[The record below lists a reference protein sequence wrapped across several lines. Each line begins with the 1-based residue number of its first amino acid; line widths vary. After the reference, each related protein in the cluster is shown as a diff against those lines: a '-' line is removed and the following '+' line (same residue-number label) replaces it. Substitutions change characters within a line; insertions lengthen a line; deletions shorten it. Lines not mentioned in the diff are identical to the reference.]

1 LSDTDRLADEVER
14 ICAVSGAVI
23 GFGFLHMESGIRLIV
38 NEEVPFPMAST
49 YKIAIAAR
57 LLKRIDEKSLS
68 LDELVEIL
76 QDDLSPG
83 GGIIKAHISFPGLI
97 LSIHNLIS
105 LAMTISDNT
114 ASDKILELAGGP
126 DAVNDFLMQVGCRDM
141 RIDRSTKKMITDV
154 YGVTDRLPNQR
165 WSHQVL
171 LENDL
176 TRMTG
181 DPPED
186 SANKF
191 LNDPRDST
199 TPKSMVILLE
209 KLQSGSLLS
218 VETTAALLKIMEQ
231 CASGNQR
238 LRGLLPP
245 GVAVTHKTGT
255 IPKVCL
261 NDVGMLHLPDGGYVI
276 VAVFV
281 RARTAED
288 FIGIE
293 ASETIIAQIARS
305 AYDFAVYA
313 C

>member
-1 LSDTDRLADEVER
+1 M
-14 ICAVSGAVI
+14 VS
-23 GFGFLHMESGIRLIV
+23 SG
-38 NEEVPFPMAST
+38 
-49 YKIAIAAR
+49 
-57 LLKRIDEKSLS
+57 
-68 LDELVEIL
+68 
-76 QDDLSPG
+76 
-83 GGIIKAHISFPGLI
+83 
-97 LSIHNLIS
+97 
-105 LAMTISDNT
+105 
-114 ASDKILELAGGP
+114 
-126 DAVNDFLMQVGCRDM
+126 
-141 RIDRSTKKMITDV
+141 
-154 YGVTDRLPNQR
+154 
-165 WSHQVL
+165 

-245 GVAVTHKTGT
+245 GVAVIHKTGT

-276 VAVFV
+276 VAIFV